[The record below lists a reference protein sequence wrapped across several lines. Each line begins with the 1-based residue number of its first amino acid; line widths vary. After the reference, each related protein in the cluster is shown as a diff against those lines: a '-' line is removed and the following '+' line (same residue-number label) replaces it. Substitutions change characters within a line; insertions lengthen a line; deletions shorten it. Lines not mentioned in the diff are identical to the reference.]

1 MPNKYEKIVEDTLD
15 LHEYTRDEAQDE
27 VLKFLEESKNSGY
40 NMVRIIVGK
49 GLHSENGPVLGDFVR
64 NLLEEN
70 EYDFRNAKINQGSEG
85 AIDIS
90 L

>member
-1 MPNKYEKIVEDTLD
+1 
-15 LHEYTRDEAQDE
+15 
-27 VLKFLEESKNSGY
+27 
-40 NMVRIIVGK
+40 MVRIIVGK